1 MRASIAVPRPCA
13 SAHVARRLRG
23 RSLRFANSRSARS
36 VVVVDV
42 HGDVDAS
49 NTNELTAYV
58 GAVRGPDDD
67 VVLDLRGVEF
77 LGAEGFLALETI
89 TRGCGAPTRLA
100 VVPSPAV
107 ARLLGLCTSAPAI
120 SLPPTSMPRW
130 PRCGGRLRAAPQLHA
145 EALSPL
151 VASRQKSPRSH
162 SANAVTSIFS
172 CEPVVRTCWLAR
184 LGASPS
190 RHRPTALPGRLAPAC
205 SRLRCALLEH
215 P

>member
-89 TRGCGAPTRLA
+89 TRGCGAPTLLA

-120 SLPPTSMPRW
+120 
-130 PRCGGRLRAAPQLHA
+130 
-145 EALSPL
+145 L
-151 VASRQKSPRSH
+151 VASDVDAALAAVRGPTPRGAAVARR
-162 SANAVTSIFS
+162 SAVATRGEQTEV
-172 CEPVVRTCWLAR
+172 
-184 LGASPS
+184 
-190 RHRPTALPGRLAPAC
+190 TALA
-205 SRLRCALLEH
+205 
-215 P
+215 